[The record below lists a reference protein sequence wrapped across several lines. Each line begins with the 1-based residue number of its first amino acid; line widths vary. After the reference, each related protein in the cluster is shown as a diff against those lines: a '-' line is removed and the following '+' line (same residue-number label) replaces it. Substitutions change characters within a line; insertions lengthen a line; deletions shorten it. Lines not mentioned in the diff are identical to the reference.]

1 MWIGGWIQ
9 MKIFAQQCQNCD
21 EYVTPE
27 LDNER
32 PRNLVKWLHRW
43 IANKFYGFTFN
54 PSNYRGKETNLNQ
67 LQDRCE
73 ACQTGWC
80 DYLKV
85 KSRYANRR
93 RN

>member
-1 MWIGGWIQ
+1 

-32 PRNLVKWLHRW
+32 PRCLVRWLHRW
-43 IANKFYGFTFN
+43 IANKFYDFPFHR
-54 PSNYRGKETNLNQ
+54 PNYRGIEIDLNH
-67 LQDRCE
+67 LENRCE

-80 DYLKV
+80 YYLKL